1 LTFLCRIGSGAI
13 LGKALSLGVVALA
26 AQGQLRAIFTAQL
39 DNVFKASEVAPY
51 KFFSPFLHQLCPI
64 IARHLDSSF
73 TLLYTFTD
81 LLRTTVQSFLQTP
94 DIARIFLSEAILNK
108 KEDLITIL
116 SESIEISI
124 TELLILNSD
133 ICFAPLYFLSIS
145 KFEECKKFYMNILLS
160 QSQSSSFKTTFQQL
174 LEGDLPAVL
183 LEVLIRADPE
193 NTRQVSFY
201 PIISQN

>member
-1 LTFLCRIGSGAI
+1 LCRIGSGAI